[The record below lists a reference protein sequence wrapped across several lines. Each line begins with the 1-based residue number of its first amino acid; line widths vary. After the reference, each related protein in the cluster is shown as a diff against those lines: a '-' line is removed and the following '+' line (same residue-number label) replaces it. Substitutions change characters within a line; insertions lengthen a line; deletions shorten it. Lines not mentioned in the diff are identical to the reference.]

1 MPFVIRILLDSGQR
15 SRVMVKVVNGKWV
28 LER

>member
-1 MPFVIRILLDSGQR
+1 MPPVTRILLDSGQR
-15 SRVMVKVVNGKWV
+15 SPVMVKIVNGKWV